1 MARGQW
7 ARFDTHKEGDSVK
20 LELLKP
26 WGIGAVGDVLPEV
39 PKGVAEQL
47 IKRGIAKV
55 VDETKVQTKPFYR
68 SKRK

>member
-1 MARGQW
+1 M
-7 ARFDTHKEGDSVK
+7 K

-26 WGIGAVGDVLPEV
+26 WGIGAAGDVLPEV